1 MYFGF
6 NSLSKEFFKEKN
18 GGSDLKLY
26 QMFLGGAAAGFG
38 FWGFLYPLDVIKS
51 RMQVQSVRD
60 FLSLV
65 MPHFKIVVNPSLI
78 VSRE

>member
-51 RMQVQSVRD
+51 RMQVQSVRIL
-60 FLSLV
+60 FLGMRTSLLTFFAFPRTV
-65 MPHFKIVVNPSLI
+65 G
-78 VSRE
+78 RE